1 MTGITSGNF
10 ADPREDSPVEHG
22 LFTYAWD
29 LDAHGYDA
37 ALGEIA
43 EAGFATVNLASQ
55 YHAGKFLLP
64 RNPRRR
70 VYFQEDGAVFFRPDP
85 SRYGRL
91 TPRVHSLVRE
101 TESPLERVCHLAGL
115 HGLTTTAWT
124 VCLHNSW
131 LGEQFP
137 DTTMHTA
144 FGDPL
149 IHSLSPAH
157 PDARAYILSVLG
169 DMASRHELHAIQL
182 ESPGYMGFLHGYHH
196 EIIGAELDTVQQDL
210 LSISFNP
217 VETAGATSAGIDA
230 EGVRNRVVMALD
242 GCWNR
247 GVPLMDGDEPS
258 EAGRAVLDDA
268 ELRAYTG
275 WLVDQEISLLEEMRE
290 TIRTASPDTT
300 IWHFA
305 ALDGSER
312 DRRLVATGDGI
323 LGGYASSDDDAIAR
337 TRRAAA
343 LGKPVRGAI
352 RAIAPDT
359 KDPATIA
366 PRVEAW
372 TSAGVTGIDVYNYG
386 LMPGVMWDAVGAA
399 LRR

>member
-1 MTGITSGNF
+1 MK
-10 ADPREDSPVEHG
+10 HG

-29 LDAHGYDA
+29 LDAEGYDA
-37 ALGEIA
+37 ALGRIA
-43 EAGFATVNLASQ
+43 EAGFSTVNLATQ

-70 VYFQEDGAVFFRPDP
+70 VYFQEDGAIFFRPDTD
-85 SRYGRL
+85 RYGRL
-91 TPRVHSLVRE
+91 KPRVHSLVEDGTDPVGQTIR
-101 TESPLERVCHLAGL
+101 TGAR
-115 HGLTTTAWT
+115 HGLSYTAWT

-157 PDARAYILSVLG
+157 PDARAYLLAVIG
-169 DMASRHELHAIQL
+169 DLTSRYEVPAIQL
-182 ESPGYMGFLHGYHH
+182 ESPGYMGFLHGFHH
-196 EIIGAELDTVQQDL
+196 EIIGADLDTVQQRL

-217 VETAGATSAGIDA
+217 VEVAGASSAGIDA
-230 EGVRNRVVMALD
+230 ESVRNRVMSALD

-247 GVPLMDGDEPS
+247 GVALMASGES
-258 EAGRAVLDDA
+258 TEAARAVLDDPD
-268 ELRAYTG
+268 LHAYTG
-275 WLVDQEISLLEEMRE
+275 WLEDQEASLLEEIRE
-290 TIRTASPDTT
+290 TVKAANHETA

-312 DRRLVATGDGI
+312 DGRMVATGDGI
-323 LGGYASSDDDAIAR
+323 LCGYAASDEDAIDRA
-337 TRRAAA
+337 RRANT

-359 KDPATIA
+359 TDPAIIA

-372 TSAGVTGIDVYNYG
+372 TRAGVEGIDVYNYG

>member
-1 MTGITSGNF
+1 M
-10 ADPREDSPVEHG
+10 EHG

-29 LDAHGYDA
+29 LDAEGHDA
-37 ALGEIA
+37 ALGRIA
-43 EAGFATVNLASQ
+43 EAGFSTVNLATQ

-70 VYFQEDGAVFFRPDP
+70 VYFQEDGAVFFRPDM

-91 TPRVHSLVRE
+91 TPRVHSLVGDGTDPVQE
-101 TESPLERVCHLAGL
+101 TIETGARYGL
-115 HGLTTTAWT
+115 SYTAWT

-157 PDARAYILSVLG
+157 PDARAYLLAVIG
-169 DMASRHELHAIQL
+169 DLVGRYEVPAMQL
-182 ESPGYMGFLHGYHH
+182 ESPGYMGFLHGFHH
-196 EIIGAELDTVQQDL
+196 EIIGADLDAVQQRL

-230 EGVRNRVVMALD
+230 EGVRNRVVSALD

-247 GVPLMDGDEPS
+247 GVALIEGDEPS
-258 EAGRAVLDDA
+258 DAARFLFDDP
-268 ELRAYTG
+268 ELQAYTG
-275 WLVDQEISLLEEMRE
+275 WLVDQEISLLEEIRE
-290 TIRTASPDTT
+290 TVKAANPKTA

-312 DRRLVATGDGI
+312 DARMVATGDGI
-323 LGGYASSDDDAIAR
+323 LGGYAASDEDAAD
-337 TRRAAA
+337 RAGRAQA

-359 KDPATIA
+359 TDPAIIA

-372 TSAGVTGIDVYNYG
+372 EGAGAEGIDVYNYG
-386 LMPGVMWDAVGAA
+386 LMPGVMWKAMSEA
-399 LRR
+399 LT

>member
-1 MTGITSGNF
+1 M
-10 ADPREDSPVEHG
+10 EHG
-22 LFTYAWD
+22 IFTYAWD
-29 LDAHGYDA
+29 LDAEGYDA
-37 ALGEIA
+37 ALGRIA
-43 EAGFATVNLASQ
+43 EAGFRRVNLATQ

-91 TPRVHSLVRE
+91 NPRVHSLVESGRDPIRE
-101 TESPLERVCHLAGL
+101 TIEAGAR
-115 HGLTTTAWT
+115 HGLSYTAWT

-131 LGEQFP
+131 LGERFP

-157 PDARAYILSVLG
+157 PDARAYLLG
-169 DMASRHELHAIQL
+169 VIGDLVGRYEVPALQL
-182 ESPGYMGFLHGYHH
+182 EAPGYMGFLHGFHH
-196 EIIGAELDTVQQDL
+196 EIIGADLDAVQQRL

-217 VETAGATSAGIDA
+217 VEIAGATSAGIDA
-230 EGVRNRVVMALD
+230 EAVRHRVMSALD

-247 GVPLMDGDEPS
+247 GVALMEGDEPTD
-258 EAGRAVLDDA
+258 AARAVLDDQ
-268 ELRAYTG
+268 ELAAYTG
-275 WLVDQEISLLEEMRE
+275 WLVDQEISLLEEIRE
-290 TIRTASPDTT
+290 TVKTANPATT

-312 DRRLVATGDGI
+312 DARMVATGDGI
-323 LGGYASSDDDAIAR
+323 LGGYASSDEVAIDRAG
-337 TRRAAA
+337 RAAA

-359 KDPATIA
+359 TDPAIIA

-372 TSAGVTGIDVYNYG
+372 ASAGVEGIDVYNYG
-386 LMPGVMWDAVGAA
+386 LMPGTMWNAVDTA
-399 LRR
+399 LRP